1 MKELNSLNNLIDAL
15 KAFPSIGSKTAERM
29 GYSVLNMSNEE
40 VAHLI
45 KTIETAKQ
53 EIHPCPNCGLL
64 TEDDICS
71 ICKDPNRSH
80 DTCIVISNA
89 KDVYNFEKLESYY
102 GVYHV
107 LGGVIS
113 GLHGVTPDDLKIKE
127 LLVRIPKE
135 GIKELIL
142 ATDPTLDGETTA
154 LYISR
159 LVSKMN
165 VKVTRLAY
173 GLPAGGQLDYVD
185 ELTIKKALENRTD
198 LK

>member
-45 KTIETAKQ
+45 KTIEAAKQ
-53 EIHPCPNCGLL
+53 EIHSCPNCGLL

-71 ICKDPNRSH
+71 VCKDPNRNH

-89 KDVYNFEKLESYY
+89 KDVYNFEKLETYH

-127 LLVRIPKE
+127 LLMRIPKE

-165 VKVTRLAY
+165 IKVTRLAY

-185 ELTIKKALENRTD
+185 ELTIKKALENRTN